1 MNEDLVYLLKVAL
14 ATNFSFYMKAHNY
27 HVNVRC
33 KSFAEYHEF
42 LGGVYQEAWSAS
54 DVLAELIRTLDT
66 FSPFSYAR
74 FAELS
79 KIEDELT
86 VPEAETMFARLISD
100 NDTLLTTLYEARR
113 EADNIGNFGIT
124 NILEDL
130 ISAVQKRQWM
140 LRSFDM

>member
-1 MNEDLVYLLKVAL
+1 MNETLIKLLKVAL
-14 ATNFSFYMKAHNY
+14 ATDFSFYMKAHNY

-42 LGGVYQEAWSAS
+42 LGDIYQDAWNAA
-54 DVLAELIRTLDT
+54 DIIAEQIRTLDA

-86 VPEAETMFARLISD
+86 VPDVETMFARLIED
-100 NDTLLTTLYEARR
+100 NETLLATLYEARR
-113 EADNIGNFGIT
+113 EADSVGNFGIT
-124 NILEDL
+124 NVLEDI
-130 ISAVQKRQWM
+130 ISSVQKRHWM
-140 LRSFDM
+140 LKSFDM